1 MKRILLVIS
10 TTVLLIM
17 PSALAGYDYLLAI
30 GGGMGLATRNSGTP
44 PWFTVGPEF
53 HLSVETR
60 LSDNWLL
67 EVGYTGYQFH
77 DNAGTSSEFSLS
89 SDESDR
95 TRQLKGFDLSL
106 IFKRVWRPF
115 GRKLGLNGGLG
126 AGLSNWR
133 IADPGSGIT
142 LATSTERGGT
152 TDFEASE
159 IFLAT
164 AVGLDYQ
171 FKDEWKI
178 GFNIH
183 SNYMTGAGLEFD
195 KAVED
200 SLGRWNLNA
209 GLSLSYLLGGKK
221 SQARWDKIRQR
232 PYTPRSRIIDTE
244 KPDESDKIFGKISVN
259 EKNGKNIKN
268 RKNID
273 SDYDGIPDEDDYC
286 PDTPADAKGFI
297 DIHGC
302 PIDSDADSYPDYRD
316 NCPHNRQGAVVDING
331 CPVDSDSD
339 GVPDGLDNCPGTTT
353 GTKIDK
359 FGCPD
364 LAFMKVPTILNIRY
378 RDNSFEI
385 DPYSK
390 KALDSMVVI
399 LKQAR
404 TVNIEIFGYTDN
416 NGTVSENKKLAQ
428 RRANRVRDYL
438 VRIGIDTN
446 RMTTTGRGAVNFVAS
461 NKTEPGRQ
469 QNRRVE
475 LVFSR

>member
-1 MKRILLVIS
+1 MRIFLVIS
-10 TTVLLIM
+10 AIVILIM
-17 PSALAGYDYLLAI
+17 PSALAGHDYRFAV
-30 GGGMGLATRNSGTP
+30 GGGLGLATRNSGAP
-44 PWFTVGPEF
+44 PWFAMGPEF
-53 HLSVETR
+53 HFSVDTR

-67 EVGYTGYQFH
+67 EVGYIGYQFH

-95 TRQLKGFDLSL
+95 TRKLKGYDLRL
-106 IFKRVWRPF
+106 IFKRVWHPF
-115 GRKLGLNGGLG
+115 GKKMGLNGGIG
-126 AGLSNWR
+126 AGLSKWR
-133 IADPGSGIT
+133 IADPGTGIT
-142 LATSTERGGT
+142 LATSTERGGAI
-152 TDFEASE
+152 DFEASE

-164 AVGLDYQ
+164 VVGLDYQ
-171 FKDEWKI
+171 FKEEWKI
-178 GFNIH
+178 GFDIH

-209 GLSLSYLLGGKK
+209 GISLSYLFGGEK
-221 SQARWDKIRQR
+221 SRARWDEIRQR
-232 PYTPRSRIIDTE
+232 PYTPRSEIIESE
-244 KPDESDKIFGKISVN
+244 KANKSDKIFDIASV
-259 EKNGKNIKN
+259 KT
-268 RKNID
+268 KNID
-273 SDYDGIPDEDDYC
+273 SDHDGIPDEDDNC
-286 PDTPADAKGFI
+286 PDTPLDAKGFI

-316 NCPHNRQGAVVDING
+316 RCPRNQQGAVVDING
-331 CPVDSDSD
+331 CPIDSDTD
-339 GVPDGLDNCPGTTT
+339 GVPDGLDDCPGTTA

-359 FGCPD
+359 YGCPD
-364 LAFMKVPTILNIRY
+364 LAFLKVPIVLNIRY
-378 RDNSFEI
+378 RANSFEI
-385 DPYSK
+385 DPFSK
-390 KALDSMVVI
+390 NALDSMVVI

-416 NGTVSENKKLAQ
+416 NGTVSENKKLAE

-438 VRIGIDTN
+438 VGVGIDIN
-446 RMTTTGRGAVNFVAS
+446 RLTTTGRGAVNFVAS